1 MSFVPSSEVK
11 RQDKLNKKVDP
22 TKALAA
28 PVTQDEDYC
37 AELDGRKMDF
47 SYLRDRSFIV
57 AVSTGARSKPKL
69 LASTMRGPFD
79 FSEMCEAVGAMY
91 QREQHHAKVY
101 VLEKSFEKGIFFLDE
116 GTMDYIEAY
125 WEDIVLEESLEAAI
139 FDDDEKEEV
148 IPAGAVEIEY
158 NEENKN
164 D

>member
-1 MSFVPSSEVK
+1 MSFIPDQNQK
-11 RQDKLNKKVDP
+11 AKDKKNKTVDP

-47 SYLRDRSFIV
+47 AYLHDHQYIV
-57 AVSTGARSKPKL
+57 AVNTGPRSKPKL

-79 FSEMCEAVGAMY
+79 FYQMVEAVGTMY

-116 GTMDYIEAY
+116 GTCDYIEAY
-125 WEDIVLEESLEAAI
+125 WEDIITDGLLEEAI
-139 FDDDEKEEV
+139 FGEDEDVVK
-148 IPAGAVEIEY
+148 AGTMDIEY
-158 NEENKN
+158 NDENK
-164 D
+164 DE